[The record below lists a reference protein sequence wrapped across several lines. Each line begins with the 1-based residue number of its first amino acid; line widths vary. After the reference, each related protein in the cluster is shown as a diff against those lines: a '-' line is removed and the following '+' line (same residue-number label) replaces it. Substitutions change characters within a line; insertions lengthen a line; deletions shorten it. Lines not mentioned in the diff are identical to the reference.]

1 MEDTYTSRRQK
12 KQKVTTK
19 RKEISIHHQIPTAM
33 AIDHLSL
40 SLSLSQGE
48 CQRRRRR
55 SFTTKPDYSYHHH
68 HHFFCF
74 FFFCFFCY
82 FFLYRCGDLAKLTH
96 KVE

>member
-12 KQKVTTK
+12 KKKKMTTK
-19 RKEISIHHQIPTAM
+19 RKEISVHHQIPTAM
-33 AIDHLSL
+33 AVDHLSL

-48 CQRRRRR
+48 CQRWRR

-74 FFFCFFCY
+74 FFFCY
-82 FFLYRCGDLAKLTH
+82 FFLYCCGDLEKLTH

>member
-40 SLSLSQGE
+40 SLSLSLSGGVPE
-48 CQRRRRR
+48 EEEEELHDK
-55 SFTTKPDYSYHHH
+55 T
-68 HHFFCF
+68 
-74 FFFCFFCY
+74 
-82 FFLYRCGDLAKLTH
+82 
-96 KVE
+96 